1 MTIKNGKNLTQS
13 IVDNLGL
20 SIVKGEYDG
29 LNFPT
34 EAALVVKYSASR
46 NIIREA
52 VKILSEKGLLLSRPK
67 RGTSI
72 RLEKDWNILDTDILN
87 WFLERKMSLPLLRE
101 FFQVRMQIE
110 PAAAALAAS
119 VSGPDEIEK
128 ISKAME
134 CMAAAEV
141 GDSNALDADIAFHIA
156 LLEASGNR
164 FYMKLSSLTET
175 ALRFS
180 IRITNK
186 HKNVDVHLKSH
197 RDILD
202 AIKMGDAE
210 KAHEKTKALLLTV
223 GNIIDVR
230 EKEEVNRLSGC

>member
-1 MTIKNGKNLTQS
+1 MAIQNGKNLTQS
-13 IVDNLGL
+13 IVGNIGL
-20 SIVKGEYDG
+20 SIVKGEYDD
-29 LNFPT
+29 LDFPT
-34 EAALVVKYSASR
+34 EAALAVKYSASR

-52 VKILSEKGLLLSRPK
+52 VKILSEKGLLLSRPR

-72 RLEKDWNILDTDILN
+72 RPEKDWNILDADILN

-134 CMAAAEV
+134 RMEAAEV
-141 GDSNALDADIAFHIA
+141 GDGNALDADIAFHIA

-210 KAHEKTKALLLTV
+210 KAHEKTKTLLLTV
-223 GNIIDVR
+223 GDIIDVR
-230 EKEEVNRLSGC
+230 EKEEAK